1 MDGTSTLPPPLA
13 PPPFAPVAPPRTA
26 AGLTGN
32 SVPGPQPVQPGDIA
46 PEEFLNRDL
55 SWLEFNR
62 RVLHEAL
69 DERTPLLERVR
80 FIQIFT
86 SNLDEYFMKRVGG
99 LKRQSLGG
107 VVAQTPDGLTPAQS
121 LAAIRNAVVPML
133 QKQAECYTR
142 TLVPGLAAEGVH
154 LLGWNDLTDAEKQ
167 QADQYFR
174 A

>member
-80 FIQIFT
+80 FLGIFG
-86 SNLDEYFMKRVGG
+86 SNLDEYFMKRIGG
-99 LKRQSLGG
+99 LKRQIAAG
-107 VVAQTPDGLTPAQS
+107 VMTPSPDGMTPRQTLT
-121 LAAIRNAVVPML
+121 AIRNAVLP
-133 QKQAECYTR
+133 
-142 TLVPGLAAEGVH
+142 
-154 LLGWNDLTDAEKQ
+154 
-167 QADQYFR
+167 
-174 A
+174 